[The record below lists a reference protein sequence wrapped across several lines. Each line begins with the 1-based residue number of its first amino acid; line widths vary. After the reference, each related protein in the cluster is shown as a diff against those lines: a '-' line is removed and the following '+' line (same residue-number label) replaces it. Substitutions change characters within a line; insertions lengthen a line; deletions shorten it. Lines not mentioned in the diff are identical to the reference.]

1 MDMNLI
7 GRFRSNYF
15 AVKDRAAFEEW
26 CRRLDL
32 RLLVRDDDPNLVGF
46 LNDGNEGG
54 IPWTQTS
61 VAEEDENDIDFIG
74 ELGAFLIGGQVAI
87 VIEIAYEGYRYL
99 GGVAYAI
106 NSKGEQKHID
116 LADIMTLAETL
127 GEHVTKCEY

>member
-1 MDMNLI
+1 MNLI

-26 CRRLDL
+26 CQRLDL

>member
-1 MDMNLI
+1 M
-7 GRFRSNYF
+7 
-15 AVKDRAAFEEW
+15 
-26 CRRLDL
+26 
-32 RLLVRDDDPNLVGF
+32 
-46 LNDGNEGG
+46 
-54 IPWTQTS
+54 
-61 VAEEDENDIDFIG
+61 AEEDENDIDFIG

>member
-1 MDMNLI
+1 MNLI

>member
-1 MDMNLI
+1 MNLI

-87 VIEIAYEGYRYL
+87 VIEVAYEGYRYL

>member
-1 MDMNLI
+1 MNLI

-26 CRRLDL
+26 CQRLDL

-106 NSKGEQKHID
+106 NSNGEQKHID